1 MVEKFY
7 YVAVEVDPRRQEAL
21 AGDGSPME
29 EGARTRW
36 LGLDDAIA
44 ACVRGDLPDA
54 KTELGLRR
62 LRDHLA
68 R

>member
-7 YVAVEVDPRRQEAL
+7 FVAVEVDPTTQRPL

-29 EGARTRW
+29 DGARTRW
-36 LGLDDAIA
+36 LALDDAIA
-44 ACVRGDLPDA
+44 ACVRGDITDL

-62 LRDHLA
+62 LRDHL

>member
-1 MVEKFY
+1 MNGWVQPH
-7 YVAVEVDPRRQEAL
+7 VRTPA
-21 AGDGSPME
+21 
-29 EGARTRW
+29 ARTRW

-44 ACVRGDLPDA
+44 ACVRGELADL

-62 LRDHLA
+62 LRDHLD

>member
-1 MVEKFY
+1 MTRPVP
-7 YVAVEVDPRRQEAL
+7 AAQRPL
-21 AGDGSPME
+21 TGDGSPME

-44 ACVRGDLPDA
+44 ACARGDLPDL

-68 R
+68 